1 MKKFLRHLLICSS
14 ALILAASCNPVSMK
28 GFTRQVVSDHR
39 FMPVFGA
46 AFIKGLYE
54 LHIDY
59 GKRNFSGIAVVKKME
74 FNQSYRIIMMS
85 ETGLKIFDFEFFPSD
100 SCAVHYV
107 MDVLNRKKIVNLLLS
122 DLGLIMNNNPDISSR
137 TYYKSDKSASEYII
151 KEKQK
156 GKRYYHFEEV
166 GEPPLKIYRKSMF
179 SPSTEVFLRYNSEGI
194 PESIDFSHKVIQLKM
209 TFKLIND
216 QP

>member
-14 ALILAASCNPVSMK
+14 ALILAASCSPVSMK

-39 FMPVFGA
+39 FIPVFGA

-54 LHIDY
+54 VHIDY

-74 FNQSYRIIMMS
+74 LNQSYRIVLMS
-85 ETGLKIFDFEFFPSD
+85 ETGLKIFDFEFFPND
-100 SCAVHYV
+100 HCTVHYV
-107 MDVLNRKKIVNLLLS
+107 MDLLNRKKIVNLLQS
-122 DLGLIMNNNPDISSR
+122 DLGLIMNNNPDISSL
-137 TYYKSDKSASEYII
+137 TYHISDKSASEYII

-156 GKRYYHFEEV
+156 GKRYYHFEEDGKAPV
-166 GEPPLKIYRKSMF
+166 KIYRKSIF
-179 SPSTEVFLRYNSEGI
+179 SPSTEVFMRYNSEGI
-194 PESIDFSHKVIQLKM
+194 PESLDFSHKIILLRM
-209 TFKLIND
+209 TFKLISE